1 MATPP
6 ESPVE
11 EHAYELEPSRTPKP
25 VPVALEELC
34 RQTKFSKQEIRVMYR
49 GFKTECPEGV
59 VQEESFKDIYAKF
72 FPHGNSALYAHYVF
86 KAFDVNCSGAISF
99 RQTRGPGNPCT
110 RLPPYLIKKQAS
122 KIPHISEMPKANL
135 ASSQSEAANGFLI
148 ARRRRDAYAALEQE
162 SRCDLKLVELFSV
175 WESHA
180 TARMDRLDRS
190 DTTASQKT
198 GAGKRADGLSAP
210 LMDIRNGG
218 VTSYGPVRDWGRGRI
233 GPTELLVTL
242 STLLRGS
249 VYERLRWAFRLYDV
263 DGDGAITRQELAEV
277 VVAVHELL
285 GRRAPPGSPA
295 ARLDDAKANEQV
307 DRVFRKLDLNQDG
320 VITIEEF
327 LESCLKDDVITR
339 SLQMFD
345 TAL

>member
-6 ESPVE
+6 DSPVE
-11 EHAYELEPSRTPKP
+11 EHAYELEPNRTPKP
-25 VPVALEELC
+25 IPVALEELC

-59 VQEESFKDIYAKF
+59 VHEDSFKDIYAKF
-72 FPHGNSALYAHYVF
+72 FPHGTLYAHYVF

-99 RQTRGPGNPCT
+99 R
-110 RLPPYLIKKQAS
+110 
-122 KIPHISEMPKANL
+122 
-135 ASSQSEAANGFLI
+135 
-148 ARRRRDAYAALEQE
+148 
-162 SRCDLKLVELFSV
+162 
-175 WESHA
+175 
-180 TARMDRLDRS
+180 
-190 DTTASQKT
+190 
-198 GAGKRADGLSAP
+198 
-210 LMDIRNGG
+210 
-218 VTSYGPVRDWGRGRI
+218 
-233 GPTELLVTL
+233 ELLVTL

-295 ARLDDAKANEQV
+295 ARIDDAKANEQV

-320 VITIEEF
+320 
-327 LESCLKDDVITR
+327 S
-339 SLQMFD
+339 D
-345 TAL
+345 TAQARDSRVVIKRRYHTICQCDARDTWWRACWRYLATLEHVYNTLKPKIRSVLLFNF